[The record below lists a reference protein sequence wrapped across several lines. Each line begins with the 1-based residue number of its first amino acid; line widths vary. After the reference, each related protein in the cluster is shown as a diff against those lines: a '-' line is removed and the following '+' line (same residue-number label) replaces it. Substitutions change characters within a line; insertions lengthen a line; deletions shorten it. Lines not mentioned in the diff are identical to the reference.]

1 MNGRRL
7 LGWILA
13 AALLAD
19 FAALAAGHAVPA
31 PRGLV
36 LSAAR
41 PAAVSTQAPV
51 YRLDLNL
58 ADEADWA
65 ALPGIGPDIAR
76 RIVLERQKNGPFY
89 HLEDLLSV
97 KGIGPKTLEKLRRYL
112 LQP

>member
-1 MNGRRL
+1 MDGRRL

-13 AALLAD
+13 AALLVS
-19 FAALAAGHAVPA
+19 FAVLAAGHALPA
-31 PRGLV
+31 PKGLV
-36 LSAAR
+36 LLAAR
-41 PAAVSTQAPV
+41 PVAVPTRAPV

-58 ADEADWA
+58 AGEADWA
-65 ALPGIGPDIAR
+65 ALPGIGPDTAR
-76 RIVLERQKNGPFY
+76 RIVLEQQKNGPFY